1 MDVLCCTSSIWHMS
15 TMSMDRYF
23 TIRFPFRYGRN
34 KTRRIMLLKIIAVWA
49 ISTAISSPV
58 FVLGIVDRQNVLS
71 HGVCAPNND
80 SFKLYGSVFAFYIPF
95 VIMIT
100 TYALTMRSL
109 RSVLVNKKKYNRER
123 SRKQTFRPLAQII
136 NQYAEIAQNI
146 RQPSSALN
154 QTATSL
160 TMTNMNNSIPKKTPY
175 TIITTTSSP
184 TDSRHQFFPSSN
196 SETML
201 KQDSNYM
208 HYGSIHTASR
218 HSSNDDLMPTNSQHL
233 TISYIKSSGNKRRRY
248 HRHAYQQQQG
258 LAMSP
263 GLARNMN
270 DSDMSTVYE
279 ITEFSKS
286 TSSSHDVTLIVGGQ
300 RTRRSISTSEQQ
312 TTNKPIDRTREES
325 MPNLLPTTATRRAS
339 STINIISPLEEEE
352 ASSATT
358 DMDSTSEFEK

>member
-1 MDVLCCTSSIWHMS
+1 
-15 TMSMDRYF
+15 
-23 TIRFPFRYGRN
+23 
-34 KTRRIMLLKIIAVWA
+34 MLLKIIAVWA

-58 FVLGIVDRQNVLS
+58 FVLGIVDKQNVLS

-95 VIMIT
+95 IIMIT

-184 TDSRHQFFPSSN
+184 TDSRHHFFPSSN
-196 SETML
+196 SESML
-201 KQDSNYM
+201 RQDSNYV
-208 HYGSIHTASR
+208 HYGSINAAATR
-218 HSSNDDLMPTNSQHL
+218 HNSNDDLMPTTSQHL
-233 TISYIKSSGNKRRRY
+233 TISYMKSSGNKRRRY
-248 HRHAYQQQQG
+248 HRQAYQQQQQ
-258 LAMSP
+258 P
-263 GLARNMN
+263 GLPMSSGLVRHTN

-286 TSSSHDVTLIVGGQ
+286 TSSSHDVTLIVGNQ
-300 RTRRSISTSEQQ
+300 KTRRSISSSEQQ
-312 TTNKPIDRTREES
+312 QTRNKPMDRTREES
-325 MPNLLPTTATRRAS
+325 MPSLLPAALTRRVS
-339 STINIISPLEEEE
+339 STINIISPLQEEE
-352 ASSATT
+352 ASSVTA

>member
-1 MDVLCCTSSIWHMS
+1 
-15 TMSMDRYF
+15 MDRYF

-58 FVLGIVDRQNVLS
+58 FVLGIVDKQNVLS

-95 VIMIT
+95 IIMIT

-160 TMTNMNNSIPKKTPY
+160 TMTNMNNSIPKKAPY

-184 TDSRHQFFPSSN
+184 TDSRHQFFASSN

-201 KQDSNYM
+201 KQDSNYV
-208 HYGSIHTASR
+208 HYGSINTASR
-218 HSSNDDLMPTNSQHL
+218 HNSNDDLIPTNSQHL

-248 HRHAYQQQQG
+248 HRHAHQQQG
-258 LAMSP
+258 LVMSAE
-263 GLARNMN
+263 LARNMN
-270 DSDMSTVYE
+270 DCDMSTVYE

-300 RTRRSISTSEQQ
+300 RTRRSISISEKQQQ
-312 TTNKPIDRTREES
+312 TTNKPIDRTREAS
-325 MPNLLPTTATRRAS
+325 MPNLLPTAATRRAS

-358 DMDSTSEFEK
+358 DMGSTSEFEN